1 MWASTAGR
9 SPGAD
14 EADQKGKTMKRDYL
28 SDMRIALVYM
38 IDRATQDDNKS
49 KLVVE
54 ALFSNQVQ
62 AEDNYKI
69 QNPEKKRYLLSVD
82 DLELFERFYNDVQD
96 LNEQYGDHAIF
107 HIDEITP
114 GCDLETRFRTIL
126 EIWTNTEL

>member
-1 MWASTAGR
+1 
-9 SPGAD
+9 
-14 EADQKGKTMKRDYL
+14 
-28 SDMRIALVYM
+28 MRIALVYM

-82 DLELFERFYNDVQD
+82 DLESFERFYNDIQD
-96 LNEQYGDHAIF
+96 LNEQYGDYAIY
-107 HIDEITP
+107 HLDEITLNV
-114 GCDLETRFRTIL
+114 DLENKFRTIL
-126 EIWTNTEL
+126 GIWTSTEI

>member
-1 MWASTAGR
+1 
-9 SPGAD
+9 
-14 EADQKGKTMKRDYL
+14 
-28 SDMRIALVYM
+28 MRIALVYM

-82 DLELFERFYNDVQD
+82 DLESFECFYNDIQD
-96 LNEQYGDHAIF
+96 LNEQYDDHAIY
-107 HIDEITP
+107 HLDEIALNV
-114 GCDLETRFRTIL
+114 DLENKFRTIL
-126 EIWTNTEL
+126 GIWTSTEI

>member
-1 MWASTAGR
+1 
-9 SPGAD
+9 
-14 EADQKGKTMKRDYL
+14 
-28 SDMRIALVYM
+28 MRIALVYM

-82 DLELFERFYNDVQD
+82 DLESFERFYNDIQD
-96 LNEQYGDHAIF
+96 LNEQYDDHAIY
-107 HIDEITP
+107 HLDEIALNV
-114 GCDLETRFRTIL
+114 DLENKFRTIL
-126 EIWTNTEL
+126 EIWTSTEI

>member
-1 MWASTAGR
+1 
-9 SPGAD
+9 
-14 EADQKGKTMKRDYL
+14 MKRDYL

-96 LNEQYGDHAIF
+96 LNEQYDDHAIY
-107 HIDEITP
+107 HLDEITP
-114 GCDLETRFRTIL
+114 GADLETKFRNIL
-126 EIWTNTEL
+126 GIWTNTEI